1 MGPQVKGFTAHLLW
15 SVLLSQTTQATSS
28 PHQQKVCLG
37 CPRSSAGPCSL
48 MRAGFFNKTWFLSD
62 FPHSA
67 ELMGPSISPVPV
79 LVCLSPPGSTL
90 FPPRLCKGAV
100 AGLASS
106 IRVYSSHLAASGLR
120 AKSSTPSACPRCG
133 TRLALPGYP
142 CATWQPTRVAG
153 ARVCMR
159 GDGTMSSS
167 MPACMLEAGAPL
179 QGQPPLEDLPRV
191 MWSTC

>member
-1 MGPQVKGFTAHLLW
+1 
-15 SVLLSQTTQATSS
+15 
-28 PHQQKVCLG
+28 
-37 CPRSSAGPCSL
+37 
-48 MRAGFFNKTWFLSD
+48 
-62 FPHSA
+62 
-67 ELMGPSISPVPV
+67 MGPSISLVPA

-90 FPPRLCKGAV
+90 FCAWLCKGAV

-120 AKSSTPSACPRCG
+120 AIIHSICLSSLW
-133 TRLALPGYP
+133 TRSALPSYP

-191 MWSTC
+191 MWSTKGLCEPSCPARALPFLHLSLVGITICIQSPAGLSQDLEL